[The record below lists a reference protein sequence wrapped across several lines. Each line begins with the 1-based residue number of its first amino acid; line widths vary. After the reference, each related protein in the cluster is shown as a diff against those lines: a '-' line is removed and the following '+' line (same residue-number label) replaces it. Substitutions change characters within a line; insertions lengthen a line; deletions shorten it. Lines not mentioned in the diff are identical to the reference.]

1 MFFTCE
7 VWCKANVSSVGSSS
21 KKSLV
26 CRSEPSILSRVCT
39 FSRHRIQGLLST
51 FPPKT
56 LPDVTV
62 NRNNMGAVNQKKF
75 VVDLKLKTES
85 QKGCTWQIM

>member
-1 MFFTCE
+1 MVCFSPVRFGVKLTF
-7 VWCKANVSSVGSSS
+7 KASVSSS

-85 QKGCTWQIM
+85 QKG